1 MYENTLKR
9 KRYTKK
15 ELETMELR
23 IKIIR
28 HSEEYGIK
36 SSIDAFNVS
45 KRSILRWKA
54 KLKEKNDIYDLIPE
68 STKPIHFRESK
79 IDENIIN
86 YIKEIK
92 LDYPKLGKT
101 KISKLILNKFEY
113 IISPTKVQTIVND
126 LKSRGIL
133 KDKIRYSLNGRTGKL
148 HILHRKYKVKL
159 RINGFK
165 PKAKGE
171 LIQTDT
177 IIILYFGKRYYILTA
192 IDVFNRLAFAKVYES
207 HSSKTASIFIKETIE
222 YFKYSIQ
229 RIQTDNGSEFNLH
242 FEIVCKELNIIHY
255 YNYPRSPK
263 MNAYIERFNR
273 TLQEEFLNKAKH
285 LLIRNDLERI
295 NLHLNEY
302 LKYYN
307 TIRPHWGLHLNT
319 PISYTE

>member
-1 MYENTLKR
+1 
-9 KRYTKK
+9 
-15 ELETMELR
+15 
-23 IKIIR
+23 
-28 HSEEYGIK
+28 
-36 SSIDAFNVS
+36 
-45 KRSILRWKA
+45 
-54 KLKEKNDIYDLIPE
+54 
-68 STKPIHFRESK
+68 
-79 IDENIIN
+79 
-86 YIKEIK
+86 
-92 LDYPKLGKT
+92 
-101 KISKLILNKFEY
+101 
-113 IISPTKVQTIVND
+113 
-126 LKSRGIL
+126 
-133 KDKIRYSLNGRTGKL
+133 
-148 HILHRKYKVKL
+148 VKL

-307 TIRPHWGLHLNT
+307 TIRPH
-319 PISYTE
+319 